1 MCETTAAGTAVGKV
15 FIRNNR
21 TRVTEWRF
29 AGRGARG
36 AGQSFMRKSP
46 SIRKAIR

>member
-1 MCETTAAGTAVGKV
+1 MCDAAAAGTAVGKV
-15 FIRNNR
+15 FIRNHR

-36 AGQSFMRKSP
+36 
-46 SIRKAIR
+46 KALCANHQVFEWR

>member
-15 FIRNNR
+15 FIRNDR

-36 AGQSFMRKSP
+36 
-46 SIRKAIR
+46 KALCANRQVFERR

>member
-15 FIRNNR
+15 FIQNDR

-29 AGRGARG
+29 AGRGAKLYAQIAKYSKG
-36 AGQSFMRKSP
+36 NKIG
-46 SIRKAIR
+46 